1 MVSLGRAVVATG
13 SLLACAI
20 AAHTAVNLRHL
31 RRPDP
36 HAPRV
41 DEPVTVLIPAR
52 DEEAHI
58 ATTLRSVLAQS
69 GVASLDVLVL
79 DDGSTDATSTIVA
92 GIAADDPRVT
102 LVRGEDA
109 PPPPGWLGKPW
120 ACTRLAEQASG
131 TVLVFVDA
139 DVVLEPHA
147 VRAVTATLRAQGL
160 ALVAPYPRQ
169 VAETWLERL
178 VQPLVTWTWA
188 ATMPLRWAETSLRP
202 SLSAANG
209 QLLAFDAADYRAMGG
224 HEAVRDDVLE
234 DVGLMRAMKRS
245 GRHTATVDGSH
256 LAVCRMYDGPQA
268 LVDGYAKSLWSA
280 FNGPVSSAAA
290 TGLLVLVYVVPAAAM
305 VGARSPRT
313 RAIGALGYAAGV
325 VSRAL
330 VARRTGEP
338 VLPDTLAQPA
348 SIAALSILTA
358 ISWTRHRR
366 GTNTWKGR
374 TVVADRDAAL
384 LGEPS

>member
-1 MVSLGRAVVATG
+1 MVSLGRAAVAAG
-13 SLLACAI
+13 SLVACAI
-20 AAHTAVNLRHL
+20 AVHTAVNLRHL

-36 HAPRV
+36 QAPVV
-41 DEPVTVLIPAR
+41 DEPVSVLIPAR

-58 ATTLRSVLAQS
+58 ATTLRTVLAQT
-69 GVASLDVLVL
+69 GVAALSVLVL
-79 DDGSTDATSTIVA
+79 DDGSSDGTAAIVA
-92 GIAADDPRVT
+92 DIAADDPRVR
-102 LVRGEDA
+102 LIRGDDT
-109 PPPPGWLGKPW
+109 PPPHGWLGKPW
-120 ACTRLAEQASG
+120 ACSRLAEQASG
-131 TVLVFVDA
+131 SVLVFVDA
-139 DVVLEPHA
+139 DVALEPHA
-147 VRAVTATLRAQGL
+147 VRAVTSTLREQDLG
-160 ALVAPYPRQ
+160 LVAPYPRQ
-169 VAETWLERL
+169 VADSWLERL

-188 ATMPLRWAETSLRP
+188 ATMPLHWAESSLRP

-224 HEAVRDDVLE
+224 HGAVRDDVLE

-245 GRHTATVDGSH
+245 GRRTATVDGSH
-256 LAVCRMYDGPQA
+256 LAACRMYDGPQA
-268 LVDGYAKSLWSA
+268 LIDGYAKSLWSA

-290 TGLLVLVYVVPAAAM
+290 TGLLVLVYVVPAAAA

-313 RAIGALGYAAGV
+313 RTIGALGYAAGV

-348 SIAALSILTA
+348 SIAALSALTA
-358 ISWTRHRR
+358 VSWARHVR

-374 TVVADRDAAL
+374 AVVAEGGGDA
-384 LGEPS
+384 